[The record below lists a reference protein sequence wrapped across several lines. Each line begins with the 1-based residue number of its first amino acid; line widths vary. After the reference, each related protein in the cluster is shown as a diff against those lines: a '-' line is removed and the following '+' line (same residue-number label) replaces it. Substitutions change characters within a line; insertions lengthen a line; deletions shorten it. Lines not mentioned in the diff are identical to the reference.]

1 MCQVL
6 LSFNRVDTP
15 MIEENSAEINK
26 LIESIQELIRTA
38 YIYPLKKSKA
48 CDLTLSQNKVVK
60 ILAANGSLSSAE
72 LSRKLFVT
80 PSNITG
86 IIDRL
91 EKKKLVERIRKKND
105 RRIYLISLTEQGK
118 EIEEFLIDPYEQ
130 KIGANLK
137 KIKPERV
144 EELASAVRQIISL
157 IDEKPTD

>member
-1 MCQVL
+1 
-6 LSFNRVDTP
+6 
-15 MIEENSAEINK
+15 MIEENSVEINK

-38 YIYPLKKSKA
+38 YINPLKKSNA

-60 ILAANGSLSSAE
+60 ILAANGPLSSAE

-105 RRIYLISLTEQGK
+105 RRIYLINLTEQGK
-118 EIEEFLIDPYEQ
+118 EIEEFLTDPYEQ

-144 EELASAVRQIISL
+144 EELASAVRQIINL
-157 IDEKPTD
+157 IDEKHTD